1 MRMIFAQKLTEL
13 ARKDNDICIVTPDM
27 GYSILDCF
35 EKEFPERFFNVGIAE
50 QNAVSL
56 AAGLALSG
64 KKPYVYSIIPF
75 STMRCFEQIRVD
87 VAYMRTNVK
96 IVGVGAGFEYGSAG
110 YTHQGVEDLSVM
122 RCLPGMTIVAPGD
135 NREMENLLP
144 QLSSYKGPAYIRIGR
159 HNRGTINTTEKIQ
172 LGKASIIE
180 QGEDIAVIAT
190 SNMLPIAYDYAQQLK
205 KKGTAPMLISMH
217 TVKPVDKECIVKLI
231 DGGYAI
237 YTFEEHTVVGGLGSA
252 VAEIIAESG
261 RAVKFKRIGIQD
273 EYSHVVGS
281 AQYIREQFKLD
292 LKGVAEQCH

>member
-13 ARKDNDICIVTPDM
+13 ARKDKDICIVTPDM

-75 STMRCFEQIRVD
+75 STMRCFEQVRVD
-87 VAYMRTNVK
+87 VAYMNVNVK

-122 RCLPGMTIVAPGD
+122 RCLPGMTVVAPGD
-135 NREMENLLP
+135 NREMEELLP
-144 QLSSYKGPAYIRIGR
+144 QLATYKGPAYIRIGR
-159 HNRGTINTTEKIQ
+159 HNRGIINNTEKIE

-180 QGEDIAVIAT
+180 QGEDIALIAT
-190 SNMLPIAYDYAQQLK
+190 SNMLPSAYDYAQKLK
-205 KKGTAPMLISMH
+205 KEGRNPYLISIH
-217 TVKPVDKECIVKLI
+217 TVKPIDRNLILSLI
-231 DGGYAI
+231 DKGVEI
-237 YTFEEHTVVGGLGSA
+237 NTFEEHTIVGGLGSA

-261 RAVKFKRIGIQD
+261 KAVKFRRYGIPD
-273 EYSHVVGS
+273 VFSHYVGN
-281 AQYIREQFKLD
+281 QYYIKDQFGLNFDK
-292 LKGVAEQCH
+292 